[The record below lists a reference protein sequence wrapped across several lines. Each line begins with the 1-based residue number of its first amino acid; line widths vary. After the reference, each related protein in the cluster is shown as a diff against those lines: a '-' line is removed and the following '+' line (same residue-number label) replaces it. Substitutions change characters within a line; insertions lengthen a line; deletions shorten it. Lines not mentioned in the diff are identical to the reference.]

1 MANINVDIEVDLE
14 EFDDQELI
22 DELED
27 RGWFVG
33 EEKGW
38 EPNEELTDDELKHIA
53 GFYCHCKPGTIEH
66 SIYEKLRKK

>member
-1 MANINVDIEVDLE
+1 MPWVNMDVQIDMG

-22 DELED
+22 DELEK

-38 EPNEELTDDELKHIA
+38 EPNEQLTEDEILLIA
-53 GFYCHCKPGTIEH
+53 DLFSNAEIGSDEYF
-66 SIYEKLRKK
+66 IYEKLRKR

>member
-1 MANINVDIEVDLE
+1 MGYTTVDVYVDLKD
-14 EFDDQELI
+14 FDDQELI

-38 EPNEELTDDELKHIA
+38 EPTENLTEDEITIILQK
-53 GFYCHCKPGTIEH
+53 FEYSFPGTLGYEL
-66 SIYEKLRKK
+66 YEKLRKQ

>member
-1 MANINVDIEVDLE
+1 MAYISVDVEVDLN

-22 DELED
+22 DELKY

-38 EPNEELTDDELKHIA
+38 EPSEDLTDDEITAVLEK
-53 GFYCHCKPGTIEH
+53 FEYSFPGTLGYE
-66 SIYEKLRKK
+66 IYEKMRKR

>member
-1 MANINVDIEVDLE
+1 MAYVTVDVEVGLE

-22 DELED
+22 DELEG

-38 EPNEELTDDELKHIA
+38 EPDEQLTQDEILLIA
-53 GFYCHCKPGTIEH
+53 DLFSNAEIGSEKYF
-66 SIYEKLRKK
+66 IYEKLRKR

>member
-1 MANINVDIEVDLE
+1 MAYMTVDVNVELD

-27 RGWFVG
+27 RGWYVG

-38 EPNEELTDDELKHIA
+38 VPVEQLTDDELNHIA

-66 SIYEKLRKK
+66 SIYEKLRKR

>member
-1 MANINVDIEVDLE
+1 MPWVNMDVQIDMG

-22 DELED
+22 DELEN

-38 EPNEELTDDELKHIA
+38 EPDEQLTKDEIHLIA
-53 GFYCHCKPGTIEH
+53 DLFSNAEIGSDEYF
-66 SIYEKLRKK
+66 IYEKLRKR